1 MGPFSF
7 QVLSAITYKMAA
19 GLAGCTSKPDAE
31 VAAQVPFYDLCCL
44 LEKIADTS
52 GTEKKKKILLT
63 FISSWR
69 ETHRKLH
76 RDASKTV
83 SGVINFRCAT
93 NADCRLAD
101 LQTCR
106 LADSQTCRRADS
118 AYWPFPTHLKNNIV

>member
-1 MGPFSF
+1 MGGRVGMDPSSC

-19 GLAGCTSKPDAE
+19 GLAGCTNKMEGDPDVG

-52 GTEKKKKILLT
+52 GTEKKKKILST

-83 SGVINFRCAT
+83 SGAINFCTA
-93 NADCRLAD
+93 
-101 LQTCR
+101 
-106 LADSQTCRRADS
+106 S
-118 AYWPFPTHLKNNIV
+118 YIKLK